1 MPQAVFKGNLSST
14 GARLRMD
21 FGYWNMELEVLGSVL
36 AAMLLGGVIGLERE
50 IASRAAG
57 LRTHMLVSGSA
68 ALIVGLGHLLA
79 LDFSDESYRE
89 FLRVDPVRLIEA
101 VVAAV
106 GFIGAGSI
114 IKRRAGEEVQGLTT
128 AASLLMAAGI
138 GIAAGLG
145 HFVMAAGA
153 SALCLAVL
161 ALIGRWEARL
171 TNDKA
176 GSPGGDD
183 RR

>member
-21 FGYWNMELEVLGSVL
+21 FGYWNMELDVLGSVL

-171 TNDKA
+171 INDKA
-176 GSPGGDD
+176 GSPGGGD

>member
-1 MPQAVFKGNLSST
+1 
-14 GARLRMD
+14 MD
-21 FGYWNMELEVLGSVL
+21 FGYWQMELEVLGSVL
-36 AAMLLGGVIGLERE
+36 AAMLLGGIIGIERE
-50 IASRAAG
+50 IANRAAG

-79 LDFSDESYRE
+79 LDFSNESFRE

-114 IKRRAGEEVQGLTT
+114 IKRRTGEEVQGLTT

-153 SALCLAVL
+153 SALCLVVL
-161 ALIGRWEARL
+161 TLIGRWEARVL
-171 TNDKA
+171 
-176 GSPGGDD
+176 GSRFAEWRD
-183 RR
+183 RNEPRKTDPR